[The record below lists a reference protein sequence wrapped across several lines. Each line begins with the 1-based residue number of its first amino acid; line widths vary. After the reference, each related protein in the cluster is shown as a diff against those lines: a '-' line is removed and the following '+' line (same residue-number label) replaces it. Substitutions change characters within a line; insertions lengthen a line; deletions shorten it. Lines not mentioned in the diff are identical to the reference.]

1 MVTLSTPVIEE
12 SREQLAVELR
22 MIERWEEEQQDL
34 WFWEKIGRLPFTL
47 LDRITPKIIH
57 NWIGQLLD
65 ELGAYIQTGGRYL
78 IHQNGILD
86 RLAREAD
93 QPAGAL
99 GLSQVPHLPLAV
111 MNRTAE
117 SLTESRVEL
126 AKYQGATTGV
136 GGFLTLAADIPV
148 LLGLSLKTAQEMA
161 LVHGYD
167 PREKKERIFIVQCLQ
182 FASSDYVGK
191 QAILKNLSAFHDG
204 SAERESFSQL
214 QGWREVI
221 ATYRDHFGWKK
232 LFQLVPIA
240 GILFG
245 AWINKSTI
253 EEVAEASR
261 MLYRKRRILEKL
273 EALDR
278 EQKEEGSAP

>member
-1 MVTLSTPVIEE
+1 MITLPTPVTEE
-12 SREQLAVELR
+12 SREKLAVELR
-22 MIERWEEEQQDL
+22 MIERWEEEQKDL

-47 LDRITPKIIH
+47 LDRITPRVLRD
-57 NWIGQLLD
+57 WIGQLLD
-65 ELGAYIQTGGRYL
+65 ELGSYIQTGGRYL
-78 IHQNGILD
+78 INQDTVLD
-86 RLAREAD
+86 RLARESG
-93 QPAGAL
+93 QPPGSV
-99 GLSQVPHLPLAV
+99 GLSQVHHLPLAV
-111 MNRTAE
+111 MDRAAE
-117 SLTESRVEL
+117 DLQKSRAEV

-136 GGFLTLAADIPV
+136 GGFLTLAIDIPV

-182 FASSDYVGK
+182 FASADYVGK
-191 QAILKNLSAFHDG
+191 QAILKNLSTFHQG
-204 SAERESFSQL
+204 GAERDSISQL
-214 QGWREVI
+214 QGWHEVI

-245 AWINKSTI
+245 AWINKATV
-253 EEVAEASR
+253 EDVAEATR

-273 EALDR
+273 ASME
-278 EQKEEGSAP
+278 P